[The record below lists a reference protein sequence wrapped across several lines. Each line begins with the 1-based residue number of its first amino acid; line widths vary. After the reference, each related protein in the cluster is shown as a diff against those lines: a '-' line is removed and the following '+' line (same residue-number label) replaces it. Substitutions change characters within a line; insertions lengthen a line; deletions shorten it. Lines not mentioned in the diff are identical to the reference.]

1 MSETISNTYKT
12 LIASKRYWIIYLA
25 FIFVAS
31 LTTLTSKN
39 ISSPVFEI
47 AVFAIVAVLGVV
59 CIVFY
64 FMHDSENELYK
75 TAFVVIICFGILSA
89 MIVPICDVSDEMEH
103 LTRSE
108 ITSRGVA
115 YPEWHDGGNN
125 HTSLYTHTASGVV
138 LNENVGFETSKS
150 HLFFF
155 ENLGKTVFETSED
168 TQKISD
174 EVMLDGSA
182 FEQNPFYG
190 YLPQAFGV
198 FVSKMLDLN
207 VIWMLWLARIFNL
220 ICYAGLVSLAVR
232 KTPVLKMPLLC
243 VACIPISIYQAA
255 SASIDSMIIGL
266 AILNIAYFL
275 HMYFSG
281 EGSLDTKDIV
291 IFSVLSLILGLCKL
305 PYLAFIFLMLL
316 VPGKNFKNRNYWK
329 YILLAI
335 LAVGAVG
342 LLWSHT
348 ATPALMHSWRS
359 RRLIDAGAQMSY
371 LIEHPIKILTFL
383 RLTFTFDI
391 GVVLSGLFNF
401 FGGGQ
406 QHHYTDR
413 YIVITVLLWIYLLVM
428 LIFYPKKENFP
439 LKTRLGSLLMV
450 LLIYVGTCFI
460 QLLTWSN
467 VGGMSL
473 GISARYFVPLFA
485 LFPVISSL
493 KIKRENIDQ
502 YGIVFMVGFMALM
515 IISFATKY
523 Y

>member
-64 FMHDSENELYK
+64 FMHDNKSELYK
-75 TAFVVIICFGILSA
+75 TAFVVIICFRLLSA

-108 ITSRGVA
+108 ITSRGVL
-115 YPEWHDGGNN
+115 YPEWHGGDKNS
-125 HTSLYTHTASGVV
+125 TSLYTHTDSGVV

-150 HLFFF
+150 HIFFF

-174 EVMLDGSA
+174 EIMLDGSA

-190 YLPQAFGV
+190 YLPQAFGI
-198 FVSKMLDLN
+198 FIAKMLDLN

-232 KTPVLKMPLLC
+232 KTPVLKLPLLC

-266 AILNIAYFL
+266 AILNISYFL

-281 EGSLDTKDIV
+281 EGSLDTKEIV
-291 IFSVLSLILGLCKL
+291 IFSLLSLLLGLCKL
-305 PYLAFIFLMLL
+305 PYLAFVFLMLL
-316 VPGKNFKNRNYWK
+316 VPKENFKNRK
-329 YILLAI
+329 YVLLAI
-335 LAVGAVG
+335 LAVGCVG
-342 LLWSHT
+342 LLWSHI
-348 ATPALMHSWRS
+348 AEPALMHSWRS
-359 RRLIDAGAQMSY
+359 RRAIDAGAQMSY
-371 LIEHPIKILTFL
+371 LMGHPIKILTFL
-383 RLTFTFDI
+383 RLTFTYDI
-391 GVVLSGLFNF
+391 GVVLNGLFNF

-406 QHHYTDR
+406 ANHYTDH
-413 YIVITVLLWIYLLVM
+413 YTVITVLIWIYLLVM
-428 LIFYPKKENFP
+428 LIFYPKKENFT
-439 LKTRLGSLLMV
+439 LKTRLGSLLVV
-450 LLIYVGTCFI
+450 LMIYVGTCVI

-467 VGGMSL
+467 VGEMSL
-473 GISARYFVPLFA
+473 GISARYFVVLFA
-485 LFPVISSL
+485 FLPVISSL
-493 KIKRENIDQ
+493 RLERENIDS
-502 YGIVFMVGFMALM
+502 YAIVFMVGFMALM